1 MNFFFLPPFLPISL
15 IEIIFFPLANSNH
28 VSLFSSSLDNR
39 GRMKASHPIP
49 EILWY
54 IEDSPNAKAMNN
66 KYSPRL
72 RFLELMESVSI
83 LYDVV
88 LVSK

>member
-1 MNFFFLPPFLPISL
+1 MFLSLLLPAL
-15 IEIIFFPLANSNH
+15 
-28 VSLFSSSLDNR
+28 NR
-39 GRMKASHPIP
+39 GRMNPSHPILD
-49 EILWY
+49 ILWY

-72 RFLELMESVSI
+72 RSLEGMRSVLL

-88 LVSK
+88 FISKG

>member
-1 MNFFFLPPFLPISL
+1 MNP
-15 IEIIFFPLANSNH
+15 
-28 VSLFSSSLDNR
+28 
-39 GRMKASHPIP
+39 SHPILD
-49 EILWY
+49 ILWY

-72 RFLELMESVSI
+72 RSLEGMRSMLL

-88 LVSK
+88 FISKG